1 MPKRKVQ
8 VYQRLAVICAPRPS
22 ANNVTRRVTSDSYPF
37 VCERDKFRLMDF
49 SIFDHFE
56 EEVVVIDRNFRI
68 VYANR
73 KYANDLGYKDPK
85 DVIGNFCYVVSH
97 HQTQPCEGECHP
109 CPLREI
115 ERTGKSVNVVHTH
128 YTHDNKEV
136 PVEICAFP
144 IENGEKIIQIIRDI
158 KSDKEKYYLF
168 SLSQRLSSVG
178 FLALGVAHQL
188 NTPLSTILLALEELE
203 EKVGSCEEIET
214 IRNAVSACKDYVDKL
229 LFLVKRSSVKDLVD
243 VKKAVSDSVDILRIY
258 AKERKV
264 NIETQLEDVGY
275 QMGNEADIRHLVL
288 NLVLNA
294 VQVSPPGE
302 TVEVKLIKGKDSWT
316 LEVRDRGLGI
326 EQEELSKIFI
336 PFYQGKSKSEGSGLG
351 LAIVD
356 SIVREYGGSIDVDTK
371 LGEGTTFKVSIPFP

>member
-1 MPKRKVQ
+1 
-8 VYQRLAVICAPRPS
+8 
-22 ANNVTRRVTSDSYPF
+22 
-37 VCERDKFRLMDF
+37 MDF

-316 LEVRDRGLGI
+316 LEVRDRGPGI

-371 LGEGTTFKVSIPFP
+371 LGEGTTFKVSIPLP